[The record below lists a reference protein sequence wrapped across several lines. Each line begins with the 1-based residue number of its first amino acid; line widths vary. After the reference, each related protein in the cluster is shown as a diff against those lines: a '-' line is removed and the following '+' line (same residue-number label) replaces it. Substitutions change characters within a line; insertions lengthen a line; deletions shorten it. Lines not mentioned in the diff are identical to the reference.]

1 MKKLIYLFLIIIL
14 LVPKQSKA
22 QDGAAAA
29 VGAAAVVGGIIG
41 AAVSAENNRER
52 LELIATNYILKNYP
66 NLRGFSV
73 KVLSHN
79 STTLKDL
86 SGVKCVIFA
95 FSEYETSMGDKLK
108 NEVLLM
114 FDSNSWIN
122 KYGTKTYQRIAVRL
136 DRNKWNTLLKK
147 YYAAASPFPM
157 NEDNT
162 MPIYQYVGS
171 DSEDSTIE
179 GVLRLKNYDSKT
191 NFDYYKK
198 LTDTFNFRNNYQN
211 KKNGL
216 WKNTYKKIG
225 FPFYNKLNGD
235 TYFLNDFN
243 DDIKIVFNENKLGFY
258 IKETNEL
265 IQMKEGVVKQVTDY
279 IN

>member
-1 MKKLIYLFLIIIL
+1 MKKLVYLFLIIII

-122 KYGTKTYQRIAVRL
+122 KYGTKTYKRIAVRL
-136 DRNKWNTLLKK
+136 DRNKWNSLLKK
-147 YYAAASPFPM
+147 YYVQAKQQRWY
-157 NEDNT
+157 NT
-162 MPIYQYVGS
+162 VHCIVADDRVQLGESVGS
-171 DSEDSTIE
+171 GFSDHVVGVTEPALDERDDFANIIE
-179 GVLRLKNYDSKT
+179 N
-191 NFDYYKK
+191 
-198 LTDTFNFRNNYQN
+198 
-211 KKNGL
+211 
-216 WKNTYKKIG
+216 
-225 FPFYNKLNGD
+225 
-235 TYFLNDFN
+235 
-243 DDIKIVFNENKLGFY
+243 
-258 IKETNEL
+258 
-265 IQMKEGVVKQVTDY
+265 VVG
-279 IN
+279 